1 MSDKTIEFN
10 GKTLQPL
17 LLKPTVLGYVQ
28 QLYNRRFFIVA
39 DAKGKAFRTT
49 RDYAFWRIWLVLL
62 PIFDILIYAFIFG
75 FILKTSRG
83 VESFL
88 SFLVIGV
95 IFFGFMSQ
103 FLTAAVGVIQV
114 NKNLIDSFNFPRA
127 AVVFSH
133 ALRYF
138 LDNLIPALIAVVG
151 ALLLKDTVSI
161 PWTVLLVVPLYLL
174 LHLFGLGLMLIVA
187 RLTAFRPEVKVVV
200 NLFSRAW
207 FFLSGVFFSIER
219 FVDHE
224 AVQQIMMANP
234 AYKFL
239 TAIRD
244 CVVYDTAPSWS
255 LWGGLIAWSVGLF
268 LVGFVFFWQAEEKY
282 VNVR

>member
-1 MSDKTIEFN
+1 MSDKLIEFN
-10 GKTLQPL
+10 GKNLQPL
-17 LLKPTVLGYVQ
+17 LLKPTLFGYVR
-28 QLYNRRFFIVA
+28 QLYSRRYFIVA

-49 RDYAFWRIWLVLL
+49 RDYAFWRIWLILL
-62 PIFDILIYAFIFG
+62 PIFDILMYGFIFG

-83 VESFL
+83 IESFL

-95 IFFGFMSQ
+95 IFFGFISQ
-103 FLTAAVGVIQV
+103 FLNAAVGVIQV

-133 ALRYF
+133 LLRYF
-138 LDNLIPALIAVVG
+138 LDNLIPAIIAVVG
-151 ALLLKDTVSI
+151 AVMLKDTFSI
-161 PWTVLLVVPLYLL
+161 HWSALFAVPLYLL
-174 LHLFGLGLMLIVA
+174 MHLFGLGLMLIVA
-187 RLTAFRPEVKVVV
+187 RLTAFHSEAKVIV
-200 NLFSRAW
+200 NLFGRAW

-219 FVDHE
+219 FVDHQ

-239 TAIRD
+239 SALRS
-244 CVVYDTAPSWS
+244 CVVYDTIPSWS
-255 LWGGLIAWSVGLF
+255 LWVELIVWSVGLF
-268 LVGFVFFWQAEEKY
+268 LIGFIFFWQAEEKY

>member
-10 GKTLQPL
+10 GKNLQPL
-17 LLKPTVLGYVQ
+17 LLKPTVFGYVQ

-95 IFFGFMSQ
+95 IFFGFIAQ
-103 FLTAAVGVIQV
+103 FLSSAIGVIQV

-133 ALRYF
+133 LLRYF
-138 LDNLIPALIAVVG
+138 LDDLIPATIAVTG
-151 ALLLKDTVSI
+151 AVLLKDTFSLH
-161 PWTVLLVVPLYLL
+161 WSVLLVIPLYLL

-187 RLTAFRPEVKVVV
+187 RLTAFRPEVKVLV
-200 NLFSRAW
+200 NLFGRAW

-224 AVQQIMMANP
+224 VVQHMMMANP

-239 TAIRD
+239 TALRS
-244 CVVYDTAPSWS
+244 CVVYDTVPSWS
-255 LWGGLIAWSVGLF
+255 LWGDLIAWSVGLF
-268 LVGFVFFWQAEEKY
+268 IVGFIFFWQAEEKY